1 MVFDMA
7 GVERLIEMALL
18 LSVSDCLEI
27 EMGGS
32 FN

>member
-1 MVFDMA
+1 MVFDMV
-7 GVERLIEMALL
+7 GVERLIEMALS
-18 LSVSDCLEI
+18 LSVRDCLGI